1 MTAPAPQSPD
11 LTPDPTPDL
20 APDPAE
26 IARWQRR
33 KRRKGLALRAYVA
46 ALLALPYDWRVGLA
60 GWLGSSAPVRRS
72 RRGRAIRDAIAELIP
87 DRAAEAESLAAEVL
101 ANTGRTQIEVL
112 SGAPFAARAARAP
125 ITGPGWPVLQAAH
138 AACRPAIL
146 LVSHFGNSAAVGPAL
161 LSHGIEVG
169 SLYKPLPVP
178 QVDATYVAAMLQY
191 TRPMFPT
198 DRTGVGALL
207 RHLKGGGMVSIS
219 FDLDRSEGVRL
230 DFMGRPTR
238 TMLSMAQLALRY
250 DAPLIPVYG
259 LRRPG
264 LPGFEAVLETPIP
277 HSDPETMMQEAN
289 DRLAAMVRKHPGQW
303 LWWHR
308 RWKGG
313 ADDDAG

>member
-11 LTPDPTPDL
+11 LTPDL

-138 AACRPAIL
+138 AAGRPAIL

-289 DRLAAMVRKHPGQW
+289 DRLAAMVREHPGQW